1 MSASIAIVGAG
12 PTGTCLVER
21 ICANAAELLSW
32 PSLDVHVIDPYPP
45 GGGRV
50 WRERQP
56 DLLWMNSAAADVTLF
71 TDESVRCVGPIRPGP
86 SLAEW
91 LGCDPGRFVPRPV
104 QNAYLTH
111 AFRRAVDTAP
121 RGVRVHVHRT
131 RALDLTDVPG
141 GQAVR
146 LEDGTTLEVGAV
158 ILAQGHGDVTPAAE
172 ERGLTALAR
181 ESGLRYLPTGYTA
194 DLDLGL
200 DRLPA
205 GEPVIVRG
213 LGLAFVDLMVLLT
226 SGRGGRFV
234 REHDGELV
242 YLPSGRE
249 PLLHVGSRRGVP
261 YHAKTA
267 YRFQGLRPPAPRFLT
282 AGALG
287 EGPWN
292 FRRDV
297 WPLAAKELAFAYYH
311 ELLNSH
317 PKRVRTG
324 WPEFAERFAAEEW
337 RSPGMR
343 LLIRKAVPRHADR
356 LDLDRLDRPLE
367 RIRFGDQAGLRRWMD
382 GYMAADLQRRS
393 DSAYSADH
401 ALILGLLS
409 VNGVLAERGI
419 SDRWFEGFFSYVAS
433 GPPGPRLEELKA
445 LARAGV
451 VTFLGA
457 DVRVEHRGGRWVA
470 QSPTLP
476 GAVTARSLVEARLPA
491 PSVSRSTDPL
501 ISALRDRGEIDE
513 SSGLLR
519 VRPADRRLL
528 DRLDTPHP
536 RRFAFGPWVVG
547 GRVTGGFAR
556 PGLDAPLFRH
566 ADALAR
572 IVLSEAVT
580 TEIRHVA

>member
-1 MSASIAIVGAG
+1 MSASIAIIGAG

-32 PSLDVHVIDPYPP
+32 LSLDLHVVDPYPP

-50 WRERQP
+50 WRSGQS
-56 DLLWMNSAAADVTLF
+56 DLLWANSTAADVTLF
-71 TDESVRCVGPIRPGP
+71 TDQSVQCRGPVRPGP

-91 LGCDPGRFVPRPV
+91 LGCDPGRFPSRPV
-104 QNAYLTH
+104 QNAYLSY
-111 AFRRAVDTAP
+111 AFQRAVDTAP

-131 RALDLTDVPG
+131 RALDLADVPG

-146 LEDGTTLEVGAV
+146 LENGRMIEVDAV
-158 ILAQGHGDVTPAAE
+158 ILAQGHGDVTPTAQ
-172 ERGLTALAR
+172 ERSLMALAKGD
-181 ESGLRYLPTGYTA
+181 GLRYLPTGYTA
-194 DLDLGL
+194 DLDLGQ

-213 LGLAFVDLMVLLT
+213 LGLAFIDLMVLLT

-261 YHAKTA
+261 YHSKTG
-267 YRFQGLRPPAPRFLT
+267 YPFQGVRPPLPRFLT
-282 AGALG
+282 AQALG

-297 WPLAAKELAFAYYH
+297 WPLVAKELAFAYYH
-311 ELLNSH
+311 ELITAH
-317 PKRVRTG
+317 PKRSRLS
-324 WPEFAERFAAEEW
+324 WAEFEEGFAAEEW
-337 RSPGMR
+337 RSTGMR
-343 LLIRKAVPRHADR
+343 ALIRRAVPRHVDR
-356 LDLDRLDRPLE
+356 LDFDRLDRPLE
-367 RIRFGDQAGLRRWMD
+367 RMLFGDRAGLHRWMD
-382 GYMAADLQRRS
+382 GYLGADLARRS
-393 DSAYSADH
+393 DPAHSADH
-401 ALILGLLS
+401 AMILGLLS
-409 VNGVLAERGI
+409 VHGVLAELGI
-419 SDRWFEGFFSYVAS
+419 SDPWFHGFFGYVAS

-457 DVRVEHRGGRWVA
+457 GLKVRHGDRRWLA
-470 QSPTLP
+470 QSPTVP
-476 GAVTARSLVEARLPA
+476 GVVAARTLVEARLPA
-491 PSVSRSTDPL
+491 PSVSRATDPL
-501 ISALRDRGEIDE
+501 ITALRERGEVDE
-513 SSGLLR
+513 VSGLLK

-528 DRLDTPHP
+528 DRSDIPHP
-536 RRFAFGPWVVG
+536 HRFAFGPWVVG
-547 GRVTGGFAR
+547 GRATGGFAR
-556 PGLDAPLFRH
+556 PGLNAPLFRH

-572 IVLSEAVT
+572 IVLSEIVT
-580 TEIRHVA
+580 TQIRQVA

>member
-1 MSASIAIVGAG
+1 MSASIAVIGAG
-12 PTGTCLVER
+12 PTGTCLLER
-21 ICANAAELLSW
+21 ICANAAELLKW

-50 WRERQP
+50 WRENQP
-56 DLLWMNSAAADVTLF
+56 ELLWMNSTAADVTLF
-71 TDESVRCVGPIRPGP
+71 TDESVQCRGPIHPGP
-86 SLAEW
+86 SLAQW
-91 LGCDPGRFVPRPV
+91 LGCEPGRFVSRPV

-111 AFRRAVDTAP
+111 VFRRAVDTAP
-121 RGVRVHVHRT
+121 RGVRVHVHAT
-131 RALDLTDVPG
+131 RAVDLADVSG
-141 GQAVR
+141 GQIVK
-146 LEDGTTLEVGAV
+146 LEDGRTIEVDAV

-172 ERGLTALAR
+172 ERRLGALAE

-194 DLDLGL
+194 DLDLGQ

-267 YRFQGLRPPAPRFLT
+267 YPFRGARPPVPRFLT
-282 AGALG
+282 ARALG

-297 WPLAAKELAFAYYH
+297 WPLVAKELAYAYYH
-311 ELLNSH
+311 ELITAH
-317 PKRVRTG
+317 PERSRLG
-324 WPEFAERFAAEEW
+324 WAEFEERFAAERW
-337 RSPGMR
+337 GGSGMR
-343 LLIRKAVPRHADR
+343 AMIRRAVPRYADR
-356 LDLDRLDRPLE
+356 LDLDRLDRPLD
-367 RIRFGDQAGLRRWMD
+367 RMRFGDSAGLHRWMD
-382 GYMAADLQRRS
+382 GYMGADLERRS
-393 DSAYSADH
+393 DPAHSADH
-401 ALILGLLS
+401 AMILGLLS
-409 VNGVLAERGI
+409 VHGVLAELGI
-419 SDRWFEGFFSYVAS
+419 SDPWFSGFFGYVAS
-433 GPPGPRLEELKA
+433 GPPGPRLEELRA

-457 DVRVEHRGGRWVA
+457 DLKVDHRNGRWTA
-470 QSPTLP
+470 QSPTVP
-476 GAVTARSLVEARLPA
+476 EVTVAETLVEARLPA
-491 PSVSRSTDPL
+491 PSVSRATDPL
-501 ISALRDRGEIDE
+501 IAALRGRGEVDE
-513 SSGLLR
+513 ASGLLK

-528 DRLDTPHP
+528 DRSDTPHP
-536 RRFAFGPWVVG
+536 HRFAFGPWVVG
-547 GRVTGGFAR
+547 GRATGGFAR
-556 PGLDAPLFRH
+556 PGLNAPLFRH

-580 TEIRHVA
+580 TQIRHVA